1 MTPQKDDAHK
11 AAALIALL
19 RSGALEDGKVLET
32 VTALDALLP
41 DPNWFGYA
49 IDQEPELS
57 PEQVVARAFEYRPT

>member
-1 MTPQKDDAHK
+1 MTAHNDDAHK

-19 RSGALEDGKVLET
+19 RSGTLEDSKVSET
-32 VTALDALLP
+32 VRALDALLP

-57 PEQVVARAFEYRPT
+57 PEQVVAKAFDYRPT